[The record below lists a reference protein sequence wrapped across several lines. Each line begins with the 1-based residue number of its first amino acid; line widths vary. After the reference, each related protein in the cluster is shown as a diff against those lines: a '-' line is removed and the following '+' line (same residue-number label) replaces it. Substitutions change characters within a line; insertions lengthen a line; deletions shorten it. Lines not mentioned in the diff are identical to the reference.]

1 MSFPHLRAKIWENHA
16 TISCF
21 LFLLRF
27 FLVHRH
33 DFFILLNNYHWLF
46 HLQAPFQMIRSFPYR
61 ISSSFHSICALV
73 VFTANLLCQAHLL
86 KWVKIIIH
94 PFLAAW
100 YDYFSVISALLF
112 EKTIITYNVSSSLI
126 LASCL
131 HFCVSLSEYN
141 CDDVLLRIF

>member
-1 MSFPHLRAKIWENHA
+1 MNGFSASPCENMRKSRNDILFPFP
-16 TISCF
+16 SS
-21 LFLLRF
+21 LL

-126 LASCL
+126 LASC
-131 HFCVSLSEYN
+131 FVPP
-141 CDDVLLRIF
+141 LLCFSKWI